1 MSRTEQINYWDAVA
15 DEKQFTLPLPMP
27 RITRLLTHSASI
39 LDVGCGYGR
48 TLNELAIEGYH
59 HLAGVDFSNKMIVR
73 GNKLYPNL
81 NLKILETPTLPFP
94 DESFDAVVLFAVLTC
109 IESNKEQVS
118 LLSEIHRVLKP
129 TGIVVISDF
138 LLNKDSRNL
147 ERYKKYEQEYEQYGT
162 FKLPNGGVCRHHT
175 LDWVRESTSA
185 FQEIS
190 LETIQY
196 TTMNGNPSNG
206 YSYIGRK

>member
-1 MSRTEQINYWDAVA
+1 MSRNDQLNYWNTVA
-15 DEKQFTLPLPMP
+15 NEKKFTLPIPMHL
-27 RITRLLTHSASI
+27 ISNHLEWNASI

-48 TLNELAIEGYH
+48 TLNELVLEGFEQ
-59 HLAGVDFSNKMIVR
+59 LIGVDFSSKMIER
-73 GNKLYPNL
+73 GKSLYPEL
-81 NLKILETPTLPFP
+81 DLKTLKTPALPFP
-94 DESFDAVVLFAVLTC
+94 DESFDAVILFAVLTC
-109 IESNKEQVS
+109 IESNEEQIA

-129 TGIVVISDF
+129 AGIVLISDF
-138 LLNKDSRNL
+138 LLNTDPRNL
-147 ERYKKYEQEYEQYGT
+147 DRYKKYQDIFEQYGT

-175 LDWVRESTSA
+175 LDWVRESTST